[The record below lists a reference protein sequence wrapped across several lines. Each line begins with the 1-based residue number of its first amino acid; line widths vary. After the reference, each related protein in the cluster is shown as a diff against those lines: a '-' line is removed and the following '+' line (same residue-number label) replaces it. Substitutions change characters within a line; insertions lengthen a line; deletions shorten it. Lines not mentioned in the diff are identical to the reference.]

1 MANIPSVAKR
11 ARQADKRRAHNAT
24 FRAKLRT
31 AKKRFLALLAAK
43 DVEGVKASTPS
54 LLQLLDKMVTKGIIH
69 KNNAARNKSRTLA
82 KARALVPDLELPKLT
97 GLKVV
102 AAPAKAPKVEKA
114 PEPETIKKTAAK
126 KAEVKK
132 STAKKSTTKKATE
145 SKAKSKKTSKTK
157 ED

>member
-11 ARQADKRRAHNAT
+11 ARQADKRRAHNAAY
-24 FRAKLRT
+24 RAKLRT

-43 DVEGVKASTPS
+43 DVEGIKTSTPL

-82 KARALVPDLELPKLT
+82 KARAIAPDLVLPKLT
-97 GLKVV
+97 GLKDAASAKVAKADKEVV
-102 AAPAKAPKVEKA
+102 AEKVEAKKAPAKKTA
-114 PEPETIKKTAAK
+114 TKKT
-126 KAEVKK
+126 
-132 STAKKSTTKKATE
+132 TE
-145 SKAKSKKTSKTK
+145 SKTKAKKTSQTK

>member
-43 DVEGVKASTPS
+43 DVEGIKASTPS

-69 KNNAARNKSRTLA
+69 KNNAARNKSRTIS

-97 GLKVV
+97 GLKV

-114 PEPETIKKTAAK
+114 PKTTKKTTAK